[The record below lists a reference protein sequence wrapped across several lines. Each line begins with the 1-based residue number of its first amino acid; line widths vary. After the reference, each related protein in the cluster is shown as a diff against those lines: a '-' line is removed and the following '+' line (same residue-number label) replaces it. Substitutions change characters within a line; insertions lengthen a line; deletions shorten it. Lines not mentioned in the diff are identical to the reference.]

1 MAGDELD
8 ALGVTL
14 RHRDHAQRV
23 QFVTGHD
30 RHGALP
36 ADLDVGALA
45 DPRATTVVYMGRRT
59 AARLATE
66 LMRRGLAPTTPVIV
80 ATNVSRADEGSTRT
94 TLQALAGGEGL
105 AVENAPTLV
114 LIGAA
119 LDSVEATAS
128 QRVSTPARLAAAV

>member
-1 MAGDELD
+1 
-8 ALGVTL
+8 
-14 RHRDHAQRV
+14 
-23 QFVTGHD
+23 
-30 RHGALP
+30 
-36 ADLDVGALA
+36 
-45 DPRATTVVYMGRRT
+45 
-59 AARLATE
+59 
-66 LMRRGLAPTTPVIV
+66 V

-119 LDSVEATAS
+119 LDSVEAAAS